1 MDCLAV
7 ESFSTVVSVVTVF
20 VAVFPITVVSV
31 VTVFVAVFP
40 ITDVSV
46 DTVDMVPTAVVSV
59 NTVTVFVFPTAV
71 VSVVTVCVTVSQQ
84 ETLSCG
90 VNELLCSCELPAT
103 LMSIVLWQSVGHLF
117 FYASECPN
125 VWREQA

>member
-1 MDCLAV
+1 MTVSVFPTA
-7 ESFSTVVSVVTVF
+7 VVSVVTVF
-20 VAVFPITVVSV
+20 V
-31 VTVFVAVFP
+31 TVF
-40 ITDVSV
+40 
-46 DTVDMVPTAVVSV
+46 PTAVVSV
-59 NTVTVFVFPTAV
+59 DTVTVFVFPTAV